1 MSVPTGGQESC
12 STDDDRTGRQKV
24 NDDHYK
30 IGYFVGSLSSTCIKR
45 VLSEALI
52 RPVRWRETFLALLDA
67 GAEDFVETG
76 PGTVLS
82 KMARRITKETANA

>member
-1 MSVPTGGQESC
+1 MHTE
-12 STDDDRTGRQKV
+12 
-24 NDDHYK
+24 
-30 IGYFVGSLSSTCIKR
+30 LA
-45 VLSEALI
+45 EALI
-52 RPVRWRETFLALLDA
+52 RPVRWRETFLALLEA

>member
-1 MSVPTGGQESC
+1 MEPAARRSARRWTRSRSPSPRFPVYCGATAAPF
-12 STDDDRTGRQKV
+12 TDVRGE
-24 NDDHYK
+24 
-30 IGYFVGSLSSTCIKR
+30 LA
-45 VLSEALI
+45 EALI
-52 RPVRWRETFLALLDA
+52 RPVRWRETFLALLEA

>member
-1 MSVPTGGQESC
+1 MEPAVAPFREALDKVEISDPRFPVYCGATAAPF
-12 STDDDRTGRQKV
+12 TDVRGE
-24 NDDHYK
+24 
-30 IGYFVGSLSSTCIKR
+30 LA
-45 VLSEALI
+45 EALI
-52 RPVRWRETFLALLDA
+52 RPVRWRETFLALLEA

>member
-1 MSVPTGGQESC
+1 MHTELA
-12 STDDDRTGRQKV
+12 D
-24 NDDHYK
+24 
-30 IGYFVGSLSSTCIKR
+30 
-45 VLSEALI
+45 ALI
-52 RPVRWRETFLALLDA
+52 RPVRWRETFLALLEA